1 MCSLLNKRMMKSK
14 QLKDKRDL
22 LLDTMLVV
30 VVLGQVIFII
40 MDLIK

>member
-1 MCSLLNKRMMKSK
+1 MKSK
-14 QLKDKRDL
+14 QLRGKKEL
-22 LLDTMLVV
+22 LLDTMLVA

>member
-14 QLKDKRDL
+14 QLRGKKEL
-22 LLDTMLVV
+22 LLDTMLVA

>member
-14 QLKDKRDL
+14 QLKGKKEL
-22 LLDTMLVV
+22 LLDTILVAM
-30 VVLGQVIFII
+30 VLGQVIFII